1 MKDEGRRMK
10 IRIILMIYVVAM
22 VSTIVF
28 GQTKGKYTNLFDEQK
43 IKNTTRFLADDGF
56 EGRAPGTRSGE
67 LAAKFLALQLQQIG
81 VKPGNNGSYFQPV
94 SLVAIKTNPNTLLNV
109 DGTNYKFGDDFVGST
124 GAQTDNISVDGELVF
139 VGYGIDA
146 PEQKWNDFK
155 GDKNDYRGK
164 ILVAMVNDPPA
175 NEKEPNMFGGKALT
189 YYGRWVYKFEQAARM
204 GAAGIILIHTRDSA
218 GYGWNVVRTSNGNWR
233 FDVAQTP
240 EDKTP
245 VLNWR
250 SWMTEDTARAIFKQ
264 SGKDLDSLRIAARS
278 RDFKPVKLG
287 IRAKVDVKSEM
298 KRVNSN
304 NVVGIWDGSD
314 AKLKDQNVIY
324 TAHWDHLGM
333 GEANK
338 DGDNIYN
345 GALDNASGCASI
357 LAIAEAITKLPKK
370 EQPKRSQVFLFT
382 TAEEQGLLGA
392 EWYAKHPIFP
402 LEKTAANINHDGANL
417 FGLVTDYGALG
428 AERSPETWK
437 ITNEVLKERG
447 MTFSPDKQPEQGFFF
462 RSDHFPFAK
471 VGIPA
476 LSVRSG
482 DNYLDKSIDVKKI
495 GEEYN
500 AKNYHQ
506 PSDNFD
512 ENWRFDGVVQNL
524 EVSLAIG
531 LKISNMDKMPK
542 FNKDDEFAKAQPSRK

>member
-1 MKDEGRRMK
+1 MKAK
-10 IRIILMIYVVAM
+10 LLNLLYLFVLVNLLNAFA
-22 VSTIVF
+22 F
-28 GQTKGKYTNLFDEQK
+28 GQKAGKYINLFDEQK
-43 IKNTTRFLADDGF
+43 IKNTTRFIADDGF
-56 EGRAPGTRSGE
+56 EGRSPGTRTGE
-67 LAAKFLALQLQQIG
+67 LAAKFLAFQLQQIG
-81 VKPGNNGSYFQPV
+81 IKPGNNGSYFQPV
-94 SLVAIKTNPNTLLNV
+94 SLVAVKSNPNTTLNV
-109 DGTNYKFGDDFVGST
+109 GGVNYKFGDDFVGST
-124 GAQTDNISVDGELVF
+124 GSQTDNISVDGELVF

-146 PEQKWNDFK
+146 SEQKWNDFK

-164 ILVAMVNDPPA
+164 VLVMMVNDPPA
-175 NEKEPNMFGGKALT
+175 TEKEPNLFGGKALT
-189 YYGRWVYKFEQAARM
+189 YYGRWTYKLEQAARM
-204 GAAGIILIHTRDSA
+204 GAAGVILIHTRDSA

-233 FDVAQTP
+233 FDVAHTP

-245 VLNWR
+245 FLNWR
-250 SWMTEDTARAIFKQ
+250 SWMTEETARAIFKQ
-264 SGKDLDSLRIAARS
+264 SGKDLDELRSQAKS
-278 RDFKPVKLG
+278 RDFKPVKLNLNVK
-287 IRAKVDVKSEM
+287 IDVKSEM

-304 NVVGIWDGSD
+304 NIVGIRDGSD
-314 AKLKDQNVIY
+314 AKLKNEYVIY
-324 TAHWDHLGM
+324 TAHWDHLGI
-333 GEANK
+333 GETNPS
-338 DGDNIYN
+338 GDNIYN

-357 LAIAEAITKLPKK
+357 LAIAEAITKLPKE

-437 ITNEVLKERG
+437 ITNEILKERG
-447 MTFSPDKQPEQGFFF
+447 MTFSPDNQPEQGFFF

-471 VGIPA
+471 QGIPA
-476 LSVRSG
+476 LSIRSG
-482 DNYLDKSIDVKKI
+482 DTYLDKSIDAKKI

-542 FNKDDEFAKAQPSRK
+542 FNKDDEFAKAQPNRK